1 MSAMANVTPI
11 IATVKNASVKEKT
24 LKETDAAPKA
34 SILDLCEE
42 HYEDILPIIWDRAR
56 HDKRK
61 EVQTTLDFVEIPM
74 KSVHERLSNTYS
86 PSITKS
92 EPSEASSRD
101 PSYSRGRSLSRDHH
115 QIRDRLCGIQE
126 PYDDT
131 YSSHGTRTKCRDRTR
146 DRNHSSSMKRRK
158 ESESPPPHGSK
169 SSTSNRGRW
178 KSKAKRCKPADEEDL
193 SVPWTCEDVDPFKSQ
208 IRNFKSSRKT
218 RMSNNVKTYDGTTDR
233 EDHLKIFQAAAQ
245 GSNKFNPL
253 TRTPKEIFA
262 PESGKFKPPPPM
274 VTPVEKRSS
283 NKFLQTPG
291 SGSSILLA
299 VGIPSTGSGNLYCQ
313 WELSPGSGN
322 ALSILFP
329 TELRVTRQEV
339 TQSFAHVKEIM
350 FPPLTANKGTEGPLI
365 IEAKIGGH
373 AVHRIYVDRGSSM
386 EVLYEHYFNRLWS
399 EIKSQM
405 VLTTTSLVGFS
416 GETIWPLRQL
426 RLLVTIG
433 DAQHYTKA
441 WMNFMIVRSPSP
453 YNNIIGRPG
462 IREIQAVPSTA
473 HGMLKFPVD
482 GRIVTIR
489 STILTPTECATIAAT
504 PKDSAKKA
512 EARYENF
519 KVAIHPDFP
528 NQEITIRGTV
538 STKSRI
544 IDSTSEK
551 DIPMSDRKKRA
562 GPGVRQGNLNRDLNK
577 AYSQDCYPIL
587 EIDWKVESL
596 CGYPFKCFLDAY
608 KGYHQI
614 QMAEQ
619 DEEKEA
625 FHTSHGVYCY
635 TKMPFSLKNAGITY
649 QRLVDKAF
657 DRQIAE
663 GMFLGYMISPEGI
676 ELCPDKTEAV
686 LQLPSTRTIKE
697 ILPDFLV
704 EKPDDALPKASVIE
718 TPQEPWTLF
727 TNGSSC
733 VDGLGDGLILTSPE
747 GTKFTYALRFQF
759 TASNKE
765 VEYDALI
772 VGLGIATQIGCAM
785 CTRSFLKPWLRCVR
799 PLQANYVI
807 REIHEGSCSMYAG
820 PRSVVAKAMQ
830 FGYYWPTMHRDA
842 REMIHKWI
850 NIAGPFPKG
859 PRKVK
864 FLIVTMDYFTKWIEA
879 KAVATISG
887 SQRFASVKHLQS
899 NGLIER
905 ENRSLGKGIKARLG
919 EGNKNWLEELPYVLW
934 AHRTMIK
941 SSNDDTLFSLTYGTE
956 AIIHA
961 EIEMPT
967 YRTMVFLVDVVHN
980 DEELRLNLDLLEER
994 RERAAIREAKA
1005 KLKMTKYYN
1014 ARVRGVTFRPRDF
1027 VYRSNDASHAVDG
1040 GKLDRKWEGPYEV
1053 TEALGDGAYKLR
1065 SIDGTVLSR
1074 TWNIANLKKCY
1085 VCATD
1090 HAWMNSQ
1097 YS

>member
-74 KSVHERLSNTYS
+74 KVQRERENSLNSRAGNSPIRFHHERSRTRGRERNDNKNVFNRLSHRKKSVHERLSDTYS

-101 PSYSRGRSLSRDHH
+101 PSHSRGRSLSRDHH
-115 QIRDRLCGIQE
+115 QIRDRLRGIKE
-126 PYDDT
+126 SYDDT
-131 YSSHGTRTKCRDRTR
+131 YSSHGTGTKCRDRTH

-169 SSTSNRGRW
+169 SSTN
-178 KSKAKRCKPADEEDL
+178 
-193 SVPWTCEDVDPFKSQ
+193 PFTPR
-208 IRNFKSSRKT
+208 IRNFKSSQKT
-218 RMSNNVKTYDGTTDR
+218 QMSNNVKTYDGTRDR

-245 GSNKFNPL
+245 VERWAMPTWCHMFNSTL
-253 TRTPKEIFA
+253 TGVARVWFDELPPESIDGYKGLKAAFLAYFMQQKKTPKEISA

-283 NKFLQTPG
+283 NKFCEFHNDKRH
-291 SGSSILLA
+291 
-299 VGIPSTGSGNLYCQ
+299 STDECVQLRKRI
-313 WELSPGSGN
+313 E
-322 ALSILFP
+322 
-329 TELRVTRQEV
+329 ELRVTRQEV
-339 TQSFAHVKEIM
+339 TQSFARIKEIM

-386 EVLYEHYFNRLWS
+386 EVLYEHCFNWLWS

-405 VLTTTSLVGFS
+405 VLTTTSLAGFS
-416 GETIWPLRQL
+416 GETIWPLRQF

-441 WMNFMIVRSPSP
+441 WMNFMRVRSPSP
-453 YNNIIGRPG
+453 YNSIIGRPG

-482 GRIVTIR
+482 GGIVTIR
-489 STILTPTECATIAAT
+489 CTILTPTECATIAAT

-512 EARYENF
+512 EARHENF
-519 KVAIHPDFP
+519 KVAIHPDFS
-528 NQEITIRGTV
+528 NQEITIRGTKSIGRSNPSAATPLSV
-538 STKSRI
+538 SWTPTKAIIKYRWRNKMRKRRLSTPVMSRRNVSRI
-544 IDSTSEK
+544 HDQSE
-551 DIPMSDRKKRA
+551 R
-562 GPGVRQGNLNRDLNK
+562 
-577 AYSQDCYPIL
+577 
-587 EIDWKVESL
+587 
-596 CGYPFKCFLDAY
+596 
-608 KGYHQI
+608 
-614 QMAEQ
+614 
-619 DEEKEA
+619 
-625 FHTSHGVYCY
+625 
-635 TKMPFSLKNAGITY
+635 
-649 QRLVDKAF
+649 
-657 DRQIAE
+657 
-663 GMFLGYMISPEGI
+663 
-676 ELCPDKTEAV
+676 DKTVPRQDGGRVAAPIHTDNQRAPKPKEELIMYLFASYGVISAV
-686 LQLPSTRTIKE
+686 LMSERDTVQTPVYFVRRALQAPKLNYTPMVKLVMALIYAAKRLHRYLQ

-718 TPQEPWTLF
+718 TPQEPWTMF

-733 VDGLGDGLILTSPE
+733 VDGSGAGLILTSPE

-765 VEYDALI
+765 VEYEALI
-772 VGLGIATQIGCAM
+772 VGLGIATQIG
-785 CTRSFLKPWLRCVR
+785 RSFLKPWLRCVR
-799 PLQANYVI
+799 PLQANYLI
-807 REIHEGSCSMYAG
+807 REIHEGSCSILPDTPSSAKISSITVDSHHS
-820 PRSVVAKAMQ
+820 PVAILQ
-830 FGYYWPTMHRDA
+830 IGID
-842 REMIHKWI
+842 
-850 NIAGPFPKG
+850 IAGPFPKG

-864 FLIVTMDYFTKWIEA
+864 FLIVTMDYFTKEI
-879 KAVATISG
+879 ISDNNKQFSG
-887 SQRFASVKHLQS
+887 DPFKDWCEKLNIIQRFASVKHLQS

-967 YRTMVFLVDVVHN
+967 YRTTVFLVDVVHN

-1014 ARVRGVTFRPRDF
+1014 ARVRGVTFRPGDF

-1040 GKLDRKWEGPYEV
+1040 GKLDRKWEGPYE
-1053 TEALGDGAYKLR
+1053 AKHPYNRLA
-1065 SIDGTVLSR
+1065 
-1074 TWNIANLKKCY
+1074 A
-1085 VCATD
+1085 
-1090 HAWMNSQ
+1090 
-1097 YS
+1097 